1 MVTADD
7 LRRESESER
16 SDRERHACAD
26 CGSLVVGERCPECGG
41 TNVVAVAEIIDPAFR
56 E

>member
-1 MVTADD
+1 MTTADE
-7 LRRESESER
+7 LRRESSVEADDWTR
-16 SDRERHACAD
+16 RGCAD
-26 CGSLVVGERCPECGG
+26 CGSLVEGERCPECGG